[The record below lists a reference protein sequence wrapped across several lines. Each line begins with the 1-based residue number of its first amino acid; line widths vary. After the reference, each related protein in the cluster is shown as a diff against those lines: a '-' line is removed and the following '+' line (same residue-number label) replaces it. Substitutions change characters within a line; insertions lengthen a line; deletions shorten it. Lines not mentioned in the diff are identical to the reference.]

1 VIGNLDRLLEWVA
14 RSCRGNLLIV
24 DEPLKV
30 SELRALLAREQIT
43 WGQFDLVVVDHIG
56 MMIPEGK
63 VQSETQRM
71 NEISGDLLKL
81 SKSSLL
87 GNPTL
92 LFVSP
97 FTKGEPTDLPGM
109 HRFRDTFMLAH
120 NAHLL
125 LGIYEDEAGNKLLH
139 IAGMRSSNG
148 QGDVNR
154 DIPVIIR
161 KEDGVLVEAAAES
174 RLL

>member
-1 VIGNLDRLLEWVA
+1 VQLNAYGDWRPEEQVQW
-14 RSCRGNLLIV
+14 
-24 DEPLKV
+24 
-30 SELRALLAREQIT
+30 AL
-43 WGQFDLVVVDHIG
+43 
-56 MMIPEGK
+56 P

-71 NEISGDLLKL
+71 NQISGDLLKL

-125 LGIYEDEAGNKLLH
+125 LGICEDEAGGKLLH

-148 QGDVNR
+148 QGDVSR
-154 DIPVIIR
+154 DIPISIR
-161 KEDGVLVEAAAES
+161 KEDGVIVEETP
-174 RLL
+174 RPHLL

>member
-1 VIGNLDRLLEWVA
+1 VQLNAHGGWL
-14 RSCRGNLLIV
+14 
-24 DEPLKV
+24 
-30 SELRALLAREQIT
+30 SEEQVQWAL
-43 WGQFDLVVVDHIG
+43 
-56 MMIPEGK
+56 P

-97 FTKGEPTDLPGM
+97 FTKGEATDLPGM

-125 LGIYEDEAGNKLLH
+125 LGTCGEDEAGNKLLH
-139 IAGMRSSNG
+139 IAGMWSSNG
-148 QGDVNR
+148 QGDVTR
-154 DIPVIIR
+154 DIPVTIR
-161 KEDGVLVEAAAES
+161 GEDGVVEELREKLH
-174 RLL
+174 RL